1 MNSPDPLPDLDSAPP
16 GFKSGFV
23 AIVGKPSA
31 GKSTLLNAF
40 LGQKISI
47 VTHKPQTTRDRI
59 LGILT
64 QPMAQVIF
72 IDTPGM
78 HAPEHKLGEY
88 MVDAIH
94 RAIADADVI
103 VFLCDIGGMPN
114 KDDRRIAEALSTLDS
129 RQKSAGM
136 TPRPR
141 AVILAL
147 NKMDRQVLP
156 LELRGRVEAYWSL
169 APTPDGAEPPAPWDW
184 IMLSATR
191 GDNRGKLLE
200 KIIAALPEGPR
211 YYPADQVTDTPERD
225 IAAELIREQV
235 LLHVKQEIPHGVAV
249 VIEQYN
255 ERASGSVH
263 IGATIYVEKDSHK
276 AIVIGSG
283 GAMLKQI
290 GADARHEIQRLVDTK
305 VFLELWVKVRKNWR
319 SDERE
324 VRRLG
329 YHREE

>member
-1 MNSPDPLPDLDSAPP
+1 MNSPEPLSEFDNTPP
-16 GFKSGFV
+16 GYKSGYV

-47 VTHKPQTTRDRI
+47 VTHKPQTTRERI

-64 QPMAQVIF
+64 QPNAQVIF

-78 HAPEHKLGEY
+78 HQPEHKLGQY
-88 MVDAIH
+88 MVEAIH
-94 RAIADADVI
+94 SAIADADVI
-103 VFLCDIGGMPN
+103 VFLVDITSMPN
-114 KDDRRIAEALSTLDS
+114 ADDRRIAQALNSLP
-129 RQKSAGM
+129 Q
-136 TPRPR
+136 PRP
-141 AVILAL
+141 VILAI
-147 NKMDRQVLP
+147 NKMDHVVPP
-156 LELRGRVEAYWSL
+156 LELKGRIEAYWAL
-169 APTPDGAEPPAPWDW
+169 ASTPEGAEPPAPWEW

-191 GDNRGKLLE
+191 GDNRAKLLE
-200 KIIAALPEGPR
+200 KIVAALPEGPM
-211 YYPADQVTDTPERD
+211 YYPEDQITDRQERQ

-249 VIEQYN
+249 VVEQYN
-255 ERASGSVH
+255 ERSNGSVH
-263 IGATIYVEKDSHK
+263 IGATIYVEKDTHK

-290 GADARHEIQRLVDTK
+290 GADARHEIQRMIGTK
-305 VFLELWVKVRKNWR
+305 AFLELWVKVRKNWR
-319 SDERE
+319 QDERE

-329 YHREE
+329 YTTDED

>member
-1 MNSPDPLPDLDSAPP
+1 MNPPDPLPNLDSTPP

-23 AIVGKPSA
+23 AIVGKTSA

-78 HAPEHKLGEY
+78 HQPEHKLGEY

-94 RAIADADVI
+94 SAIADADVI
-103 VFLCDIGGMPN
+103 VFLCDLGGMPN
-114 KDDRRIAEALSTLDS
+114 ADDRRIAQALNTS
-129 RQKSAGM
+129 RA
-136 TPRPR
+136 RP
-141 AVILAL
+141 VILAL
-147 NKMDRQVLP
+147 NKMDHMIPP
-156 LELRGRVEAYWSL
+156 LELKGRVEAYWSL
-169 APTPDGAEPPAPWDW
+169 APTPDGAERPAPWDW

-200 KIIAALPEGPR
+200 KIIAALPEGPL
-211 YYPADQVTDTPERD
+211 YYPAEQVTDKQERD

-283 GAMLKQI
+283 GVMLKQI
-290 GADARHEIQRLVDTK
+290 GAAARHEIQRLIDTK

>member
-1 MNSPDPLPDLDSAPP
+1 MTTPPDFTNPEPSPTP
-16 GFKSGFV
+16 GFKSGYV
-23 AIVGKPSA
+23 AIVGRPST

-47 VTHKPQTTRDRI
+47 ATHKPQTTRRRI

-64 QPMAQVIF
+64 QPTAQVIF
-72 IDTPGM
+72 VDTPGM
-78 HAPEHKLGEY
+78 HQPEHKLGEY
-88 MVDAIH
+88 MLAEIH
-94 RAIADADVI
+94 SAIADADVV
-103 VFLCDIGGMPN
+103 VFLCDVTGMPN
-114 KDDRRIAEALSTLDS
+114 ADDRRIAQALSTPGP
-129 RQKSAGM
+129 AEA
-136 TPRPR
+136 RP
-141 AVILAL
+141 VILAI
-147 NKMDRQVLP
+147 NKMDHVIPP
-156 LELRGRVEAYWSL
+156 LELKARIEAYWAL
-169 APTPDGAEPPAPWDW
+169 APTPDGGEPPAPWDW

-200 KIIAALPEGPR
+200 KIIAALPVGPQ
-211 YYPADQVTDTPERD
+211 YYPEDQVTDRQERD

-235 LLHVKQEIPHGVAV
+235 LLHVKQEIPHGVAI

-263 IGATIYVEKDSHK
+263 IGATIYVEKDTHK
-276 AIVIGSG
+276 GIVIGSN

-290 GADARHEIQRLVDTK
+290 GADARREIERLIDRK

-319 SDERE
+319 QDERE

-329 YHREE
+329 YGSEE

>member
-1 MNSPDPLPDLDSAPP
+1 MNSPEPLPDLDSTPP

-47 VTHKPQTTRDRI
+47 VTHKPQTTRGRI
-59 LGILT
+59 LGILS
-64 QPMAQVIF
+64 QPASQVIF

-78 HAPEHKLGEY
+78 HQPEHKLGEY
-88 MVDAIH
+88 MLEEIH
-94 RAIADADVI
+94 SAIADADAI
-103 VFLCDIGGMPN
+103 VFLCDISGMPN
-114 KDDRRIAEALSTLDS
+114 ADDRRIAQAINSLP
-129 RQKSAGM
+129 QA
-136 TPRPR
+136 RP
-141 AVILAL
+141 VILAI
-147 NKMDRQVLP
+147 NKMDHLVPP
-156 LELRGRVEAYWSL
+156 LELKGRIEAYWSL
-169 APTPDGAEPPAPWDW
+169 APTPEGAERPAPWEW

-191 GDNRGKLLE
+191 GDNRAKLLE

-211 YYPADQVTDTPERD
+211 YYPADQVTDKQERE

-249 VIEQYN
+249 AIEQYN

-276 AIVIGSG
+276 AIIIGSG

-290 GADARHEIQRLVDTK
+290 GADARHEIQRLIDTK

-329 YHREE
+329 YHSDE

>member
-1 MNSPDPLPDLDSAPP
+1 MNPPDPLPDLESTPP

-64 QPMAQVIF
+64 QPTAQVIF

-94 RAIADADVI
+94 RAITDADVI

-114 KDDRRIAEALSTLDS
+114 ADDRRIAQALNTS
-129 RQKSAGM
+129 RA
-136 TPRPR
+136 RP
-141 AVILAL
+141 VILAL
-147 NKMDRQVLP
+147 NKMDHAIPP
-156 LELRGRVEAYWSL
+156 LELKGRVEAYWSL
-169 APTPDGAEPPAPWDW
+169 APTPDGAEQPAPWDW
-184 IMLSATR
+184 IMISATR
-191 GDNRGKLLE
+191 GDNRAKLLE

-211 YYPADQVTDTPERD
+211 YYPADQVTDKPERD

-276 AIVIGSG
+276 AIIIGSG

-290 GADARHEIQRLVDTK
+290 GADARHEIQRLIDTK